1 MSLNNAF
8 QMSRK
13 KLFTVILLLF
23 LFILILAP
31 NISYAS
37 NIPVKHDHSSKSQ
50 KIIFSNINESS
61 IYSLTHRVQH
71 FCPVTFRFMDG
82 PFCKM
87 KFNLIDYPF
96 NTSKEKVYYVS
107 TKCHEN
113 PYEPVS
119 ITHKSVYKYT
129 LPIKLLNGKITL
141 VPSFLNTFIPFFI
154 SQEFFDKL
162 YRPPQISS

>member
-1 MSLNNAF
+1 MVRMVRKELF
-8 QMSRK
+8 QAA
-13 KLFTVILLLF
+13 LLMG
-23 LFILILAP
+23 LFILILGS

-37 NIPVKHDHSSKSQ
+37 NIPVKHDHSSMSP
-50 KIIFSNINESS
+50 KIIFSNFNESPV
-61 IYSLTHRVQH
+61 YSLTHHVQH
-71 FCPVTFRFMDG
+71 LCPVTFQFMDG

-96 NTSKEKVYYVS
+96 NTSKEKVYYIS

-113 PYEPVS
+113 PYGPVS

-129 LPIKLLNGKITL
+129 LPIKLLNGEITL
-141 VPSFLNTFIPFFI
+141 IPSFLNTFIPFFI

-162 YRPPQISS
+162 DKPPQISS